1 MTATGCVLF
10 AKRLERGRFVW
21 PQATSGS
28 GFADASPVID
38 AAGGHRL
45 AAAGA
50 HLGAAAV
57 GVTCEILLHNFFRAD
72 EDANAQSSCD
82 TPRMSVATLP
92 DLNALPADALRA
104 LILAQHEQLI
114 SREREIE
121 HLQLLL
127 AKLHRMQFG
136 RKSEKLQ
143 RQIEQLELRLEELES
158 HRSEK
163 ECNAAEPAS
172 VIASSTP
179 TATKPT
185 RRALPDHLPRQTRRH
200 EPKETVCPQCQGELR
215 KLGEDVSEMLEYVP
229 ASFVVIRHV
238 RTKLS
243 CTKCDCIVQAEAP
256 SRPIERGVAGPG
268 LLAHV
273 LVSKYCDH
281 LPLYRQSEMY
291 ARQDVELERSTL
303 ADWVG
308 STSRL
313 LQPLV
318 EALRRYVTAA
328 DKLHADDTPVPVLS
342 PGNGKTKTGRLW
354 TYVRDDRPAGDSAA
368 PAVWFAYSPDRK
380 GEHPE
385 RHLEKFRGTLQADA
399 YAGFN
404 QLYENGRIQQA
415 ACWAHVRRKFYD
427 LEQAHAS
434 PVAREALVRIGALY
448 GIEETIRGKP
458 PDERRA
464 VRQAQSKP
472 LLDFLRQWFEA
483 TLSKLSRK
491 SETTVAIRYALSR
504 WDALTRYIEDGHIEI
519 DNNAAERSLRGVAL
533 GRKNYLFAGSDTGG
547 ERAAVIYSLIG
558 SAKLTGLDPE
568 AYLREVLTRIA
579 DHPINRIEELLPW
592 NIGSTPAEVST

>member
-1 MTATGCVLF
+1 MSA
-10 AKRLERGRFVW
+10 
-21 PQATSGS
+21 
-28 GFADASPVID
+28 
-38 AAGGHRL
+38 L
-45 AAAGA
+45 A
-50 HLGAAAV
+50 
-57 GVTCEILLHNFFRAD
+57 
-72 EDANAQSSCD
+72 
-82 TPRMSVATLP
+82 LP

-127 AKLHRMQFG
+127 AKLQRMQFG
-136 RKSEKLQ
+136 RKSEKLE

-158 HRSEK
+158 KRSEQ
-163 ECNAAEPAS
+163 EPNAPAPAP
-172 VIASSTP
+172 VTASATP
-179 TATKPT
+179 VTKPT

-200 EPKETVCPQCQGELR
+200 EPKETVCPECQGELR

-229 ASFVVIRHV
+229 ASFVVIRQV
-238 RTKLS
+238 RPKLS
-243 CTKCDCIVQAEAP
+243 CTKCDCIVQADAP
-256 SRPIERGVAGPG
+256 SRPIARGLAGPG

-281 LPLYRQSEMY
+281 LPLYRQSEIY

-308 STSRL
+308 GSARL

-328 DKLHADDTPVPVLS
+328 DKLHADDTPVPVLA
-342 PGNGKTKTGRLW
+342 PGQGKTKTGRLW
-354 TYVRDDRPAGDSAA
+354 TYVRDDRPAGDTAP

-404 QLYENGRIQQA
+404 QLYENGRIEQA

-448 GIEETIRGKP
+448 GIEEQIRGMP
-458 PDERRA
+458 PSERHA
-464 VRQAQSKP
+464 VRQAQAQP
-472 LLDFLRQWFEA
+472 LLDSLRQWFEA

-504 WDALTRYIEDGHIEI
+504 WDALTRYIKDGHIEI

-547 ERAAVIYSLIG
+547 ERAAAIYSLIG
-558 SAKLTGLDPE
+558 SAKLNGLDPE

-579 DHPINRIEELLPW
+579 DHPINHIDQLLPW
-592 NIGSTPAEVST
+592 NITPIPADVSP